1 MKRTLVVLVL
11 AAVVPCK
18 SRAAEPSSSLT
29 KDQASLSQAGSAA
42 DQTST
47 NSLRLNFR
55 GVPLET
61 VLNYL
66 SDAAGFVIVVEAQ
79 PHGNVDVWSDQPLS
93 KDEALDLLNSVL
105 LKNGYAALRRGRTL
119 TIVRRDE
126 AKTRALP
133 VRLGGKPETIPQSDE
148 LVTQVIPIR
157 FTVASQLLPV
167 LQPLVTSQSTITA
180 NESANTIVITDTQSN
195 IHRLAQVIEAV
206 DGGAEDFTV
215 VKVFHLQ
222 NANSSEMA
230 DVLSQ
235 LFPDDSRSQSGSSQM
250 PMGMPGV
257 FPGGPGG
264 GFPGGPGGFGAG
276 PGGGSA
282 GSGSSDSQAQ
292 RLRARAKVTAV
303 ADQRTQSLVVTASRD
318 LMPQIEAVVTQLDM
332 NPAGKQAVAVY
343 HLKNASVSALAKVLQ
358 DAFQKSGSTA
368 TSRNTSTQNDAL
380 ETRASNQNQQYNTP
394 SGNGTGRTSSGLGQ
408 GMGGAGTGGMG
419 TFGGQ

>member
-1 MKRTLVVLVL
+1 MRRTLVVLVL
-11 AAVVPCK
+11 AAVVAGK
-18 SRAAEPSSSLT
+18 TRAAEPASSLT
-29 KDQASLSQAGSAA
+29 EQQTSPSTAGSAA
-42 DQTST
+42 DQAGT
-47 NSLRLNFR
+47 NFLRLNFR

-66 SDAAGFVIVVEAQ
+66 SDAAGYVIVVEAQ
-79 PHGNVDVWSDQPLS
+79 PRGNVDVWSDQPLS

-133 VRLGGKPETIPQSDE
+133 VRLGARPDTIPQTDE
-148 LVTQVIPIR
+148 LATQVIPIR

-167 LQPLVTSQSTITA
+167 LQPLVTSQSTMTA
-180 NESANTIVITDTQSN
+180 NESANTIVITDTQAN

-230 DVLSQ
+230 DVLAQ
-235 LFPDDSRSQSGSSQM
+235 LFPDDNRSQGGSSQP
-250 PMGMPGV
+250 PMGFPGG

-264 GFPGGPGGFGAG
+264 GFPGGPGGFGG
-276 PGGGSA
+276 P
-282 GSGSSDSQAQ
+282 GSGSSTSSSGSQAQ

-318 LMPQIEAVVTQLDM
+318 LMPQIEAVVNQLDM
-332 NPAGKQAVAVY
+332 NPAGKQSVAVY
-343 HLKNASVSALAKVLQ
+343 HLKNASASSVAKILQ
-358 DAFQKSGSTA
+358 DAFQKNVSTT

-380 ETRASNQNQQYNTP
+380 ETRASNQSQQYNTS
-394 SGNGTGRTSSGLGQ
+394 SGSGTGRTTGGLGQ
-408 GMGGAGTGGMG
+408 GMGGIGGG
-419 TFGGQ
+419 GGGFGGQ